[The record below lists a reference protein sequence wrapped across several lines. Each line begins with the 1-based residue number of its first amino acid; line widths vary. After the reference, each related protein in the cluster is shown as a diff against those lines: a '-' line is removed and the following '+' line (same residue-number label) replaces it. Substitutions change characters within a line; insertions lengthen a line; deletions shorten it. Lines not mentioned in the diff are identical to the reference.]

1 MAHLKPPRTHSTAG
15 RLLAAQRLPTATAD
29 VAAQRGQLTQ
39 EAEDQ
44 GGFARASATH
54 HSQTLLGDNHG
65 QAFSGFFME
74 G

>member
-1 MAHLKPPRTHSTAG
+1 MLLISSKNVSDHFFYLTYKPRNKSTPPT
-15 RLLAAQRLPTATAD
+15 LLQGTK
-29 VAAQRGQLTQ
+29 
-39 EAEDQ
+39 AEQGHGQ